1 MKITGTSMNKVISI
15 YEVNNKKMQKS
26 EKVSLKDTIEVSKLG
41 RELSSFD
48 NEEVTSISSKR
59 IEEIKSQIA
68 KGTYNVDSKL
78 IAKKML
84 ENMKN
89 QKIIKISV
97 RSVSNFI

>member
-89 QKIIKISV
+89 QK
-97 RSVSNFI
+97 

>member
-1 MKITGTSMNKVISI
+1 MRSVDMKITGTSMNKVISI

-89 QKIIKISV
+89 QK
-97 RSVSNFI
+97 

>member
-26 EKVSLKDTIEVSKLG
+26 EKVSLKDTFEVSTLG
-41 RELSSFD
+41 KELSVFD
-48 NEEVTSISSKR
+48 NEKVTSISSKR
-59 IEEIKSQIA
+59 IEEIKNQIA

-89 QKIIKISV
+89 QK
-97 RSVSNFI
+97 

>member
-1 MKITGTSMNKVISI
+1 
-15 YEVNNKKMQKS
+15 MQKS

-89 QKIIKISV
+89 QK
-97 RSVSNFI
+97 